1 MTDTIAGFDED
12 ADAGGGASAGTDDAY
27 LVIDQL
33 DSTEGGEGGEEGFTQ
48 GGIESVDGTVSL
60 GGSFTKFFAHADSD
74 GRAAG
79 FPGGGTC
86 ADHLDFIG
94 VDLEGGGDF
103 LEGAANEEFEGCVG
117 GLEFVTIFLKFF
129 DFGEDGAGGGRFFF
143 DGDAEFAGFHHDVG
157 SARKFADEDALM
169 ITDRGWFDVFETGGE
184 FIDRI
189 DVHAAF
195 VGEGGTTD
203 EGGAWIVVEVG
214 EFVDKAG
221 KFGELAE
228 IAFGQN
234 FFSEFEFKKR
244 EKGGEITVSGAFS
257 VAIHGALDL
266 KGTFLDGGDG
276 IGDA

>member
-1 MTDTIAGFDED
+1 M
-12 ADAGGGASAGTDDAY
+12 
-27 LVIDQL
+27 
-33 DSTEGGEGGEEGFTQ
+33 
-48 GGIESVDGTVSL
+48 
-60 GGSFTKFFAHADSD
+60 GGSFTKFFAYADGD
-74 GRAAG
+74 GGAAG
-79 FPGGGTC
+79 FPSSGTC
-86 ADHLDFIG
+86 ADHLDFVG
-94 VDLEGGGDF
+94 VDLERGGDF
-103 LEGAANEEFEGCVG
+103 LEGAANEEFERGIG

-143 DGDAEFAGFHHDVG
+143 DGDTEFAGFHHDVG
-157 SARKFADEDALM
+157 SAREFADEDALT
-169 ITDRGWFDVFETGGE
+169 IADRGRLDVFEAGGK

-203 EGGAWIVVEVG
+203 EGGTGIVMKVG

-228 IAFGQN
+228 IALGQD

-244 EKGGEITVSGAFS
+244 EKGSEITVSGAFS
-257 VAIHGALDL
+257 VSVHRALDL
-266 KGTFLDGGDG
+266 KGAFLDGGDG

>member
-1 MTDTIAGFDED
+1 MTDAIAGFDED

-27 LVIDQL
+27 FVIDQL
-33 DSTEGGEGGEEGFTQ
+33 DFTEGGEGGKEGFTE

-60 GGSFTKFFAHADSD
+60 GGSFAKFFAHAD
-74 GRAAG
+74 GNRGAAG
-79 FPGGGTC
+79 FPSGGAG

-103 LEGAANEEFEGCVG
+103 LEGASNEEFERGVG
-117 GLEFVTIFLKFF
+117 GLKFITIFLKFF

-143 DGDAEFAGFHHDVG
+143 DGDTEFAGFHHDVG
-157 SARKFADEDALM
+157 SAREFADEDALT
-169 ITDRGWFDVFETGGE
+169 ITDRGWLDVFETGGK

-203 EGGAWIVVEVG
+203 EGGTGIVVEVG

-228 IAFGQN
+228 IAIGQD
-234 FFSEFEFKKR
+234 FFAEFEFKKR

-257 VAIHGALDL
+257 VAVHGALDL
-266 KGTFLDGGDG
+266 KGAFLDGGDG
-276 IGDA
+276 IGDT